1 MKVVGQERQCLKLV
15 IPWLLWQSMWDKHS
29 GQLSSYVVQWNCKLT
44 LTLKYQ
50 WSYIVY
56 CHMILVNYMYLRI
69 LAKLHISLSYDY
81 IDSLCSHISLSCNK
95 FFCISWF
102 HSYLECLEEKI
113 FAILL
118 ASSAVGS
125 CLLLVGPLAKRDWA
139 TFWLS
144 LFFISAAAWL
154 FSSLRWGSII
164 FKMKKI
170 H

>member
-1 MKVVGQERQCLKLV
+1 
-15 IPWLLWQSMWDKHS
+15 
-29 GQLSSYVVQWNCKLT
+29 
-44 LTLKYQ
+44 
-50 WSYIVY
+50 
-56 CHMILVNYMYLRI
+56 MILVNYMYLRI

-95 FFCISWF
+95 MFCIPLF

-139 TFWLS
+139 TF
-144 LFFISAAAWL
+144 
-154 FSSLRWGSII
+154 
-164 FKMKKI
+164 
-170 H
+170 